1 MELASRGR
9 RPQFWEARAL
19 TRPGHCGNSSRGWTI
34 AMPENLV
41 WVVVLGPGHW
51 LGSEWKRGLGH
62 CCTDSGEVAAVFSS
76 EEAARR
82 AMTLI
87 QRWAVWPSATVRR
100 RVDNS

>member
-1 MELASRGR
+1 MELASRGQ

-19 TRPGHCGNSSRGWTI
+19 TRPGHCGTKEAQMGDN
-34 AMPENLV
+34 PV

-51 LGSEWKRGLGH
+51 LGREWKRGLGH
-62 CCTDSGEVAAVFSS
+62 CCTDSGECAAVFPG

-100 RVDNS
+100 RVDNSEG